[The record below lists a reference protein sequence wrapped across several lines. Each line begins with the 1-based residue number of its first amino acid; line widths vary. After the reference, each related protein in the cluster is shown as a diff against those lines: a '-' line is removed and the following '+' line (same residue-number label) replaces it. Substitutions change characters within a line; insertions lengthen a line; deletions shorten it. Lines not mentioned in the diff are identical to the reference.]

1 MRAVA
6 VTELGGPEVLKV
18 VQLPDPTAGPGQ
30 VVVRVRAACVQP
42 ADVGAR
48 IGMLPGD
55 PLKPPYQPGWDI
67 AGDVVEVGAQVT
79 DLRVGD
85 RVVGMIPWFLTRGE
99 PGGYA
104 ELVAVDAGWLVPMP
118 DGLDYAVA
126 ATVPLNALTAHQA
139 LEMMALQEPT
149 TMLVTGASGGVGG
162 FAAQLA
168 ARAGHQVTAVAG
180 RDDDEWVA
188 GLGVAR
194 VLPRSAD
201 LGAAGPVPAALDAV
215 PVGQPAAAAVADGGV
230 LVTTRPTAPLDP
242 PRGVR
247 QQLVLVHVDRPALR
261 DLILDVA
268 EGRLRTRVAEQ
279 LPLSEAA
286 EAHRRLEAG
295 GTHGKLV
302 LVP

>member
-139 LEMMALQEPT
+139 LEMMALPEPT